1 MLELTRIVGQHF
13 VTHLTN
19 ADKYPLLVIG
29 KDRWSFQQVASDL
42 GVIQPKACR
51 ILSRIASDLKAT
63 STKDLYKQTSPY
75 SLAGTH
81 GCGVTTLYVL
91 LRVFGA
97 VGLDVDGWYAK
108 GQSEAIV
115 TFDSLKQRELAAE
128 HRTKEAERKRR
139 RLRSTRQVKDLPK
152 PKHVHR
158 TASATM

>member
-1 MLELTRIVGQHF
+1 MARLELTRMVGSNF

-29 KDRWSFQQVASDL
+29 KDRWSFQQVATDL

-51 ILSRIASDLKAT
+51 ILSRIAKDLKVGN
-63 STKDLYKQTSPY
+63 TKDLYKETSPY

-91 LRVFGA
+91 LRVFTA
-97 VGLDVDGWYAK
+97 IGLDIDKWYIN
-108 GQSEAIV
+108 GQKEAVV
-115 TFDSLKQRELAAE
+115 TFESLKHREQAAE

-139 RLRSTRQVKDLPK
+139 RLRSTRQVKDNPQ
-152 PKHVHR
+152 HVH
-158 TASATM
+158 